1 MSLEAFLAADF
12 KWTRQLTS
20 IWNDTGHTEQQLNAA
35 ALQEILE
42 DFYRIDSLRDQA
54 LGDVIVGGAGAGKTH
69 LMGSLRRDVLKR
81 GHFFILLD
89 FAGITDFW
97 RSTALGFLNSLYQ
110 ISPNGK
116 EQFNVCLAQIAAGPG
131 FDNFRKA
138 LGSIRARQNQ
148 GASPDIPER
157 NRLVNL
163 FLEALGRQYG
173 QAGAMAHQ
181 AVVRAYLQL
190 LIGDLDTRNSAY
202 AWLQGYE
209 LDPDVLQAAGLP
221 KNISPKEVVA
231 GTLWMLSCVRNTLI
245 AVDQI
250 DSIVTE
256 QNLASSPLGTT
267 DATQGAVH
275 SIVQSMAAGL
285 MELYDLQ
292 GRGKTVVACLEAT
305 WTVLRTRVT
314 VAATDRF
321 RAPIALRPIS
331 SEDTAIDIVL
341 SRLAKPYAE
350 HDFRPDYPTW
360 PFRRTAFST
369 ALGMA
374 PRTLLKACEAHR
386 AKCRSDGHVTELT
399 SMVVGVD
406 TAPPPP
412 ALVDSL
418 DQKFTA
424 AKREAVVAD
433 LLDQSH
439 EDNLKKLVLDT
450 LRIYADEV
458 DVGDDIDVAV
468 GDDRDLQRPSLHA
481 RLVFTFRTLGDRERH
496 FCFRVLPH
504 ANAVAF
510 QSRLRAAMTASG
522 LDRAL
527 AFRHLVVIRRSEPP
541 SGAKT
546 AALARQFTEA
556 GGLFIDPSDE
566 ELRTMRALFALR
578 AEPGFGEWLRET
590 KPFAQLSMFSCVGL
604 NNPVQLDPPPVP
616 KNKVEPPKA
625 TAALAPRVTPRAD
638 TMQPS
643 LQAPLPAEISKATDR
658 VPNAPAAGPAFD
670 TQMLPVGR
678 RLEGGKEGRAAV
690 IPVPVI
696 ARHIAILAGAGAGKT
711 VLVRRLIEES
721 AMRGIPAVVL
731 DSNNDLST
739 LGEEWPSSPSLWGP
753 DDAVIAEKYHSRSEV
768 IIWTPGLSRGRPIT
782 LDVLPDFGAL
792 SAGTDEFNQAIDMAL
807 NTVSSV
813 VKLTDMK
820 KGVLADALKVF
831 GANGGG
837 DLDEF
842 VGLLQD
848 LPLDASRISKASKMA
863 AEVGNQL
870 LAAMSTNPLLRSGG
884 AALKPHTLFTSEDPS
899 KTRISVINFVG
910 LPSDESRQ
918 EFVNR
923 LQMSLFTWIKKEPRE
938 LPRLYVVDE
947 ARNFMPSGKPAAS
960 KDSAIS
966 LAAQARKYGLGLIVA
981 TQTPKDI
988 DNRIISNST
997 SHFYGKM
1004 NSPAAIETVREL
1016 MANKGSAASD
1026 IAALPSGTFYF
1037 STEGSSLPVKIKTAM
1052 CLSYHPANPPGEEDV
1067 IKRALHT

>member
-1 MSLEAFLAADF
+1 
-12 KWTRQLTS
+12 
-20 IWNDTGHTEQQLNAA
+20 
-35 ALQEILE
+35 
-42 DFYRIDSLRDQA
+42 
-54 LGDVIVGGAGAGKTH
+54 
-69 LMGSLRRDVLKR
+69 
-81 GHFFILLD
+81 
-89 FAGITDFW
+89 
-97 RSTALGFLNSLYQ
+97 
-110 ISPNGK
+110 
-116 EQFNVCLAQIAAGPG
+116 
-131 FDNFRKA
+131 
-138 LGSIRARQNQ
+138 
-148 GASPDIPER
+148 
-157 NRLVNL
+157 
-163 FLEALGRQYG
+163 
-173 QAGAMAHQ
+173 
-181 AVVRAYLQL
+181 
-190 LIGDLDTRNSAY
+190 
-202 AWLQGYE
+202 
-209 LDPDVLQAAGLP
+209 
-221 KNISPKEVVA
+221 
-231 GTLWMLSCVRNTLI
+231 MLSCVRNTLI

-256 QNLASSPLGTT
+256 QNLAPSTLGTT

-321 RAPIALRPIS
+321 RAPMALRAVS
-331 SEDTAIDIVL
+331 SEDTAMEIVL
-341 SRLAKPYAE
+341 SRLAKPYTE
-350 HDFRPDYPTW
+350 RNFRPAYPTW
-360 PFRRTAFST
+360 PFHRNAFAT
-369 ALGMA
+369 TLGMA

-386 AKCRSDGHVTELT
+386 AKCRADGTVTELM
-399 SMVVGVD
+399 SMVGGAAS
-406 TAPPPP
+406 APPPP
-412 ALVDSL
+412 AMVDSL
-418 DQKFTA
+418 DLKFTA

-433 LLDQSH
+433 LLDQSQ
-439 EDNLKKLVLDT
+439 EENLKKLVLDT

-458 DVGDDIDVAV
+458 EVGDDVDVAV
-468 GDDRDLQRPSLHA
+468 GDDRELQRPSLHA
-481 RLVFTFRTLGDRERH
+481 RLVFTFRTQGDRERH
-496 FCFRVLPH
+496 FCFRALPH

-527 AFRHLVVIRRSEPP
+527 AFRHLVVVRRGGPP
-541 SGAKT
+541 GGAKT
-546 AALARQFTEA
+546 AALARQFKEA

-566 ELRTMRALFALR
+566 ELRTMRALVALR
-578 AEPGFGEWLRET
+578 VEPGFSEWLRET
-590 KPFAQLSMFSCVGL
+590 EPFAELSMFSCVGL
-604 NNPVQLDPPPVP
+604 NKPVQLDPSPIP
-616 KNKVEPPKA
+616 NNQVEPPMV
-625 TAALAPRVTPRAD
+625 TAVMVPRVTPRVD
-638 TMQPS
+638 NIQPPVDMPTS
-643 LQAPLPAEISKATDR
+643 TANSKANGH
-658 VPNAPAAGPAFD
+658 VPTAPAQIPAVD

-678 RLEGGKEGRAAV
+678 RLEGGKEGRAAA
-690 IPVPVI
+690 IPVSVI

-721 AMRGIPAVVL
+721 AIRGIPAVVL

-739 LGEEWPSSPSLWGP
+739 LGDEWPSPPVQWGT
-753 DDAVIAEKYHSRSEV
+753 DDAGTAEKYHQRSEV
-768 IIWTPGLSRGRPIT
+768 VVWTPGLSRGRPIM

-792 SAGTDEFNQAIDMAL
+792 SSDTDEFNQAIDMAL
-807 NTVSSV
+807 NTVASV

-837 DLDEF
+837 DLDDF

-848 LPLDASRISKASKMA
+848 LPLDASRISKAPKMA

-870 LAAMSTNPLLRSGG
+870 LAAMATNPLLRSGG
-884 AALKPHTLFTSEDPS
+884 AALKPSTLFTSEEPG

-988 DNRIISNST
+988 DNRIISNCT

-1004 NSPAAIETVREL
+1004 NSPAAIDTVREL
-1016 MANKGSAASD
+1016 MANKGGAASD

-1037 STEGSSLPVKIKTAM
+1037 STEGSSVPVKIKTAM
-1052 CLSYHPANPPGEEDV
+1052 CLSYHPPNPPGEVEV
-1067 IKRALHT
+1067 IKRAKS